1 MPDLQSLA
9 LHIAAAND
17 AANLVRLLEVLLD
30 FPEAVLEPSAG
41 PNYVVLGA
49 LCAALIE
56 RLPPASRAHELC
68 SAGYHDAEES
78 ILRLDANDAAPRPF
92 VQFVFPSGEHYC
104 VTLSTLFGSLCA
116 FHASSDV
123 DGPGGFPCERAPW
136 VQKRPDVT
144 IDARGMG
151 GFAMPVDTFHGR
163 SVEELSA
170 LSGTALL
177 ESGATF
183 GQEYDGA
190 RYYRVLDRALRE
202 LWVNRASLRRL
213 FALLVP
219 GVYVACQQFR
229 VRPLGPAILT
239 GNVHGAFARSSAHG
253 QRDTRVIPHELLP
266 VINGAVVIAREY
278 DALRVAE
285 GCARIRIIAASS
297 VAAPMPVMHAVDVV
311 PTFRLWNAQFDD
323 PDNPSEW
330 RITHWDDPRYDTLG
344 VSARIGALGVS
355 TLSVVITAGLFA
367 GVTST
372 QDGRA
377 FSYAEVLGPNS
388 LTVTHNAGDAQIIR
402 RIRYRDAAGQNREG
416 TFEFEACPAVQR
428 AEEGRRVDLAVS
440 RNATGATV
448 SVRSDGCP
456 AVSEVRM
463 ALSPDQ
469 ELFWIA
475 GVQFEAFGRVRL
487 VHASYSAPAPPSL
500 PPPRPAVEHTKA
512 HAYPALTAVQ
522 WRTRAARARRA
533 HEREKERKRFTHD
546 RRPET

>member
-17 AANLVRLLEVLLD
+17 ATNLVRLLEVLLD
-30 FPEAVLEPSAG
+30 FPEAMLEPSAG
-41 PNYVVLGA
+41 PNYAVLGA

-78 ILRLDANDAAPRPF
+78 ILRLDTNEAAPRPF
-92 VQFVFPSGEHYC
+92 VQFAFPSGEHYC

-116 FHASSDV
+116 FHASSDA

-151 GFAMPVDTFHGR
+151 GFAMPVDMFHGQ
-163 SVEELSA
+163 SVEELAA
-170 LSGTALL
+170 LSATALL

-183 GQEYDGA
+183 GREYDGA

-202 LWVNRASLRRL
+202 LWVDRASLRRL

-219 GVYVACQQFR
+219 GVYAACQQFR
-229 VRPLGPAILT
+229 ARPLGPAVLT

-266 VINGAVVIAREY
+266 VTNAGAIMNTRDY
-278 DALRVAE
+278 DAPRIAE
-285 GCARIRIIAASS
+285 GCARIRLIAASS
-297 VAAPMPVMHAVDVV
+297 VAVPTPVTQAVDVV
-311 PTFRLWNAQFDD
+311 PVFRLWNAPFDD

-344 VSARIGALGVS
+344 VSARIGASGVS
-355 TLSVVITAGLFA
+355 TLSVVITAGLFV

-377 FSYAEVLGPNS
+377 FSNAELLGPNS
-388 LTVTHNAGDAQIIR
+388 LTVVHDAGDAQTR
-402 RIRYRDAAGQNREG
+402 VVRCTDAAGRRREG
-416 TFEFEACPAVQR
+416 AFEFAACPAVAR
-428 AEEGRRVDLAVS
+428 DEEGRRVDLAVV
-440 RNATGATV
+440 RNSTGATV
-448 SVRSDGCP
+448 SVRSDGCST
-456 AVSEVRM
+456 VSEVRM
-463 ALSPDQ
+463 ALGPDH
-469 ELFWIA
+469 ELFWVA
-475 GVQFEAFGRVRL
+475 GVQHEAFGRVRL
-487 VHASYSAPAPPSL
+487 VHASHPAAPSS
-500 PPPRPAVEHTKA
+500 PARRLVVERAKA
-512 HAYPALTAVQ
+512 HAYPALTEVQ
-522 WRTRAARARRA
+522 YRTRAARARESFARHGA
-533 HEREKERKRFTHD
+533 GD
-546 RRPET
+546 A